1 MKIDLL
7 KGDVTVLVK
16 KIKEN
21 NQKFKKNG
29 KYSLWL
35 ILIGFV
41 LTFLLSFFLYPS
53 LNEAIPFIIKS
64 FVLIVILDIVLLSF
78 YYLSL
83 KANNKNLIK
92 EKFMD
97 NKRFLENIYEVYS
110 DEPEIRTIM
119 EVLIVGCDMNY
130 KEDRIRV
137 KKIVKRLLKDI

>member
-1 MKIDLL
+1 MKVDLL

-21 NQKFKKNG
+21 NQRFKKIG
-29 KYSLWL
+29 KSSLWL

-41 LTFLLSFFLYPS
+41 LTFFSSFFIYPS

-64 FVLIVILDIVLLSF
+64 FVLIVILDVIFLSI
-78 YYLSL
+78 YYSAL
-83 KANNKNLIK
+83 KAKNKKLIK
-92 EKFMD
+92 ESFMG

-130 KEDRIRV
+130 KEDCIRV
-137 KKIVKRLLKDI
+137 NKIVKRLLKDI